1 MVAIERNQEFFPELQ
16 AIGDSRLR
24 VIHGDVKIMSAH
36 LHELGLPRIDAVVS
50 SIPFSFFPSLV
61 RALIVRNTYDA
72 LAPNGKFI
80 VYQYSP
86 LMLRYLKERFSS
98 VRVRF
103 EPRNIP
109 PYFIMIA
116 EK

>member
-1 MVAIERNQEFFPELQ
+1 MVAIERNRKFFPELRS
-16 AIGDSRLR
+16 IGDSRLR
-24 VIHGDVKIMSAH
+24 VVQGDVQFMSAH
-36 LHELGLPRIDAVVS
+36 LHELGLPQIDVIIS
-50 SIPFSFFPSLV
+50 SIPFSFFSSPV
-61 RALIVRNTYDA
+61 RASIVQNTYDA